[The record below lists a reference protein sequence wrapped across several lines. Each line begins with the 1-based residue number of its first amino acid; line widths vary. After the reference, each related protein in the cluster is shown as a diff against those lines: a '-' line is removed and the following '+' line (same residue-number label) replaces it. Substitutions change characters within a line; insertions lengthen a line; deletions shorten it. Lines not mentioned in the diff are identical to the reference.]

1 MFYRETHGVFM
12 AQAATGIEGVF
23 DMGLHGIGIVEYRGH
38 ATLGPEG
45 RAVGQVA
52 LAQYGNAQ
60 VAGKAQGQAQ
70 AGRAAANHEYIMLIL
85 LAHFRIPRKA
95 TLQACLSGSSP
106 LVYRGGDRHN
116 SRAFMAMWNYREA
129 YRAAF
134 IAAAAPG
141 LLCKPLL
148 CCCFSPV
155 QRRSFR
161 TTLRH
166 IGLVIWELYVTP
178 SYP

>member
-1 MFYRETHGVFM
+1 MNDASMTVAAFAGQVKFETAVVGIGAVVTGEGHALVDQPLDRFATVFYRETHGVFM

-60 VAGKAQGQAQ
+60 VAGKAQGQAE
-70 AGRAAANHEYIMLIL
+70 AGRAAANHKYIMLIL

-95 TLQACLSGSSP
+95 TLQACLSGS
-106 LVYRGGDRHN
+106 
-116 SRAFMAMWNYREA
+116 
-129 YRAAF
+129 
-134 IAAAAPG
+134 AP
-141 LLCKPLL
+141 
-148 CCCFSPV
+148 
-155 QRRSFR
+155 
-161 TTLRH
+161 
-166 IGLVIWELYVTP
+166 
-178 SYP
+178 